1 MVRDR
6 FRAAGLATPELDAK
20 LLAQAAFGRDAMG
33 MLADENAPAD
43 AAALAALDALAARRL
58 AGEPVARI
66 LGEQEFYGLDFALGP
81 GTLVP
86 RPETEM
92 LVDAAIGFLRGRKGT
107 RLLDLGTGTGCIAIA
122 ALANL
127 PDAVGVAVDLNP
139 EALKVATANRA
150 RHGLEGRLAL
160 REGSWFEPVAGERFD
175 LIVSNPPYIES
186 AAIADLMVEVR
197 GFDPHLAL
205 DGGADGLGPYRVMA
219 QEGLRHLTE
228 GGMLA
233 LEIGAGQGV
242 AVKNLLV
249 AAGFANVQVEND
261 LAGLDRMVIAHHP

>member
-6 FRAAGLATPELDAK
+6 FRAAGLATPELDAR
-20 LLAQAAFGRDAMG
+20 LLAQHAFGHDAMG
-33 MLADENAPAD
+33 MLAGENEPAD
-43 AAALAALDALAARRL
+43 AAALAALEALAARRL

-66 LGEQEFYGLDFALGP
+66 LGEQEFYGLGFALGP

-92 LVDAAIGFLRGRKGT
+92 LVDAAIGFLRGREGGL
-107 RLLDLGTGTGCIAIA
+107 LLDLGTGTGCIAIA

-127 PDAVGVAVDLNP
+127 PDVNGVAVDLNP
-139 EALKVATANRA
+139 EALKVATANRT
-150 RHGLEGRLAL
+150 RHGLDGRLSL
-160 REGSWFEPVAGERFD
+160 REGNWFAPVVGERFD

-186 AAIADLMVEVR
+186 AAIKGLMVEVK

-205 DGGADGLGPYRVMA
+205 DGGEDGLGPYRVIA
-219 QEGLRHLTE
+219 QEGLGHLNA

-233 LEIGAGQGV
+233 LEIGAGQGA
-242 AVKNLLV
+242 AVKNLLI
-249 AAGFANVQVEND
+249 AAGFADVEVEND